1 VAGVRDVEVE
11 EAVAQYLAAANL
23 TSKTLQGYR
32 PILVELVGAFPKARI
47 SEFEPPVGTTQLLGW
62 LDARFG
68 HLSPRTY
75 NKSVSV
81 ARQLFRWHR
90 AQGNLRDDPAEGLQR
105 RPVEQKSRKVITY
118 EERNAILASN
128 SGPWDLVP
136 LRLFLDWGLTKGT
149 IQKLQFRD
157 FDPSA
162 RQLSFVRARQSQTLT
177 IEDEALWEDF
187 DRLRTLLAA
196 DGSDYVAPQIV
207 TRRYTPRKD
216 ELAVMANDGILDG
229 RRRYVFEKPNG
240 SWRQVTI
247 TPDKQRGDHALHNWW
262 YACLENAEVVEPGMT
277 SGYPIMKARH
287 SVGRALYS
295 GSGNFKSVRATL
307 GVGRGGTTSEV
318 YANRDADQLD
328 MALRAVRHRLP
339 SNMPKLPTG
348 PAVGPAARSWWLG
361 PNPIRRLTDYLEE
374 ERDLVELSRVGIE
387 MLRKQR
393 PSSRS
398 VQDAAA
404 TLTRAV
410 SGVELV
416 ARAEEEASDD
426 HPLLHGHS
434 LVAIWGALE
443 TMAIGV
449 VAAWLIHRPGSRS
462 DKVSDIKV
470 PYSMFEDLSEEDR
483 VDALVHELDQQWGAK
498 KGVDRFETLLT
509 WVKLSGQT
517 DPVLAQNLY
526 EMQQVRN
533 VFAHRRGI
541 ADRRFIEACPHF
553 GCGVGD
559 QILLDRDAWYDAMVA
574 ALVYAETVLLR
585 MKEQLG
591 STGGGR
597 RTPSRAIRWPRATP
611 QDTRSR
617 S

>member
-1 VAGVRDVEVE
+1 MADARDVQVE
-11 EAVAQYLAAANL
+11 EAVAEYLTAANL
-23 TSKTLQGYR
+23 TPKTSQGYR
-32 PILVELVGAFPKARI
+32 AYLVEFVNAFPKARL
-47 SEFEPPVGTTQLLGW
+47 SEFELPAGTAQLLRW
-62 LDARFG
+62 LDERWG

-81 ARQLFRWHR
+81 TRQLFRWHT
-90 AQGNLRDDPAEGLQR
+90 AQGNLRHDPAEELQR
-105 RPVEQKSRKVITY
+105 RPVEQRSRKVITH
-118 EERNAILASN
+118 EERSAILASN
-128 SGPWDLVP
+128 RGPWDSVP

-149 IQKLQFRD
+149 IQKLRFRD

-177 IEDEALWEDF
+177 IDDETLWEDF
-187 DRLRTLLAA
+187 ERLRTLLAA
-196 DGSDYVAPQIV
+196 DANDYVAPQIV
-207 TRRYTPRKD
+207 TRRYTPRKS
-216 ELAVMANDGILDG
+216 ELAAMADDGILDG
-229 RRRYVFEKPNG
+229 RRRYVFERPNG

-247 TPDKQRGDHALHNWW
+247 TPDKQRGEHALHNWW
-262 YACLENAEVVEPGMT
+262 YACLENARVVEPGAT

-295 GSGNFKSVRATL
+295 DFGNFKAVRATL

-328 MALRAVRHRLP
+328 MALRAVRHRLRP
-339 SNMPKLPTG
+339 NMPKQPTG
-348 PAVGPAARSWWLG
+348 PTVGPATRSWWLG
-361 PNPIRRLTDYLEE
+361 PNPIRRLTDYIEE

-393 PSSRS
+393 PTSRS

-416 ARAEEEASDD
+416 ARAGEEASDD

-449 VAAWLIHRPGSRS
+449 VAAWLTHRPESRS
-462 DKVSDIKV
+462 GKVSDIKV
-470 PYSMFEDLSEEDR
+470 PYSMFEDLSDEER
-483 VDALVHELDQQWGAK
+483 VDALVHELDQQRGAK

-509 WVKLSGQT
+509 WVQLSGQT

-559 QILLDRDAWYDAMVA
+559 QILLDRDAWYDSMVA

-591 STGGGR
+591 STGASR
-597 RTPSRAIRWPRATP
+597 RTPSRAIRWPRKTA
-611 QDTRSR
+611 
-617 S
+617 